1 MIIIMEY
8 IQANEM
14 WKNLD
19 EATSITSEINDL
31 IKLQK

>member
-14 WKNLD
+14 WENLD
-19 EATSITSEINDL
+19 EATNITSEINDL
-31 IKLQK
+31 MKLIK